1 MMTFAPSLADAGG
14 LIATSSG
21 FYGTTPDAN
30 PLIGLDANLN
40 NLVHAAGFSGHGLMH
55 APITALLVEAIIA
68 GDVEQGQQVRLPPP
82 FEKHSIDL
90 SAFAPTRSFT
100 PSKKEALVL

>member
-1 MMTFAPSLADAGG
+1 
-14 LIATSSG
+14 
-21 FYGTTPDAN
+21 
-30 PLIGLDANLN
+30 LIGFDTNLD

-68 GDVEQGQQVRLPPP
+68 GDIEDGGQVRLPPP
-82 FEKHSIDL
+82 FERHTIEL
-90 SAFAPTRSFT
+90 SAFDPKRMFS

>member
-1 MMTFAPSLADAGG
+1 MMDFAPRLADAGG
-14 LIATSSG
+14 LTATSSG

-30 PLIGLDANLN
+30 PIIGFDANLD

-55 APITALLVEAIIA
+55 APITALLVEAIIT
-68 GDVEQGQQVRLPPP
+68 GEVEVGLQVRLPPP
-82 FEKHSIDL
+82 FEKHSINL
-90 SAFAPTRSFT
+90 GAFAPNRSFT

>member
-1 MMTFAPSLADAGG
+1 MT
-14 LIATSSG
+14 ATSSG

-30 PLIGLDANLN
+30 PLIGFDTNLD

-55 APITALLVEAIIA
+55 APITALLVEAILA
-68 GDVEQGQQVRLPPP
+68 GDIEDGRKVRLPPP
-82 FEKHSIDL
+82 FEQHTIDL
-90 SAFAPTRSFT
+90 KTFDPARSFT

>member
-1 MMTFAPSLADAGG
+1 M
-14 LIATSSG
+14 
-21 FYGTTPDAN
+21 N
-30 PLIGLDANLN
+30 
-40 NLVHAAGFSGHGLMH
+40 GLMH

-68 GDVEQGQQVRLPPP
+68 GDIEDGRQVRLPAP

-90 SAFAPTRSFT
+90 GTFAPTRSFT